1 MGFDIHSAQDHLVGG
16 STATLLVKIRRL
28 QLSNSGNAMA
38 VPVS

>member
-1 MGFDIHSAQDHLVGG
+1 MGFDIHSAQGHLVGG

-38 VPVS
+38 VAGA